1 MVNDAI
7 ITIQRTAHKL
17 AFEAWQYLQ
26 RWRKYS
32 TLWSFDKNLAAE
44 KYAATQ
50 PTLHQY
56 DEKFSFYSNI
66 LDEVMEMNSSYNL
79 YSIRFVTN
87 WGVISLYLIPILSSS
102 CPLSRGVSASV
113 ASTRSVISV
122 CVGGL
127 RAFLKI
133 ASSDSLKF

>member
-87 WGVISLYLIPILSSS
+87 WGVISLSIVSHPSSVVFLSTVSRS
-102 CPLSRGVSASV
+102 FSQPGFDKIGDIRLRWWAASLSKN
-113 ASTRSVISV
+113 
-122 CVGGL
+122 CQL
-127 RAFLKI
+127 
-133 ASSDSLKF
+133 